1 MKKTFFTTTL
11 LVLWTLFLS
20 GCMTTWPIVDD
31 LDHYQKWDTY
41 ESIRE
46 KNEEE
51 IVDEDVVE
59 EDVVEEEVVEEEDE
73 GNAVEEEIESIE
85 ETEDTGEDIEVKE

>member
-46 KNEEE
+46 KNEEK
-51 IVDEDVVE
+51 
-59 EDVVEEEVVEEEDE
+59 EVVEEEDE

>member
-1 MKKTFFTTTL
+1 MKKHILITTL
-11 LVLWTLFLS
+11 FAISSLILS

-46 KNEEE
+46 KNNEESTVINE
-51 IVDEDVVE
+51 N
-59 EDVVEEEVVEEEDE
+59 VEEEVVEENLEDE
-73 GNAVEEEIESIE
+73 SNDTDNTEISEDNEGQIIEDTEEIE
-85 ETEDTGEDIEVKE
+85 

>member
-1 MKKTFFTTTL
+1 MKKYFFVTAL
-11 LVLWTLFLS
+11 LTISSLLLS

-31 LDHYQKWDTY
+31 LDYYQKWDTY

-51 IVDEDVVE
+51 IVDEE
-59 EDVVEEEVVEEEDE
+59 EDIEENIEDNIVEK
-73 GNAVEEEIESIE
+73 EIESIE